1 MKIYIHDTLIL
12 HQFPNNPAKKALT
25 QMLVFN
31 NQLKKKKREKGKKKK
46 RRGYQLAYTIE

>member
-25 QMLVFN
+25 QMLVLN
-31 NQLKKKKREKGKKKK
+31 NQLKKKKERKRKEKKKK
-46 RRGYQLAYTIE
+46 RIPTSLQD